1 MAPAKRQPRSALSAR
16 LSALHA
22 ETNLPQP
29 YEVAEGLVVTPPGRK
44 RSQAMSDAET
54 RIYVY
59 SALLQQAVSRTG
71 EEAAGEDVLNGLSD
85 EITKAREDYERAFFG
100 DAYDAVTAYFDDDSL
115 PTQFY
120 GAFVEDIKAE
130 FLPAAPADGKCVT
143 CGRVD
148 EETAGK
154 EPEPST

>member
-1 MAPAKRQPRSALSAR
+1 MAPAKVKQPRSALSAR
-16 LSALHA
+16 LLALHA

-29 YEVAEGLVVTPPGRK
+29 YEVTEGLVVSPPGRK

-54 RIYVY
+54 RLYLY
-59 SALLQQAVSRTG
+59 SALLQQAVTR
-71 EEAAGEDVLNGLSD
+71 EEAAGEDVLNGLSA

-130 FLPAAPADGKCVT
+130 FLPAAPDDGKCAT

-154 EPEPST
+154 EPAPST